1 MAKAYCLLNHDLTEN
16 QKNELFGKFYVSQV
30 IYPDEEL
37 KSNWA
42 QVPATESF
50 DRKIIAQIINWLSA
64 AKESDCLIIQGEFG
78 STFLIVDYALK
89 NKLIPLHAVT
99 KRCSVEEKNGE
110 SIIKKIEFQHV
121 CFRKYMNYEDFSRSA
136 V

>member
-1 MAKAYCLLNHDLTEN
+1 MAKAYCLLNHELTEN

-42 QVPATESF
+42 QIPATESF
-50 DRKIIAQIINWLSA
+50 DRKIIVQIINWLSEA
-64 AKESDCLIIQGEFG
+64 EENDCLIIQGEFG

-89 NKLIPLHAVT
+89 NNLIPLHAVT
-99 KRCSVEEKNGE
+99 KRCSVEEKKGE